1 MHRIRLSILPLA
13 LLAASCPGTSEQ
25 PEDFAQTIAAL
36 SGPAGYFDTDN
47 LISNER
53 SYLHAISDLRSAN
66 VHGGAYLGVGPGQ
79 NFSYIAEI
87 DPEVALIVDVRRDNV
102 LQHLIYKALFEA
114 APTRLE
120 FLALLTGREVPT
132 EPSRWALE
140 PLDSLL
146 DRVDGLAATEESA
159 EAARR
164 TVRDGIEGFPF
175 ALEPGDLATITRF
188 HDEFIRYGLDLKF
201 RSHGRAPQFYYPT
214 LRELLREVDRDGVP
228 ASYVRSDAA
237 YQRVRRLELADRVIP
252 IVGDLGA
259 PGALRAAGE
268 YLRHMGVQVSAFYI
282 SNVEFYLVRGQTFGT
297 FIANLQ
303 DLPLDEGSVLIK
315 SYFPGGF
322 GGSHPLRV
330 PGYYSTQIVQSAEG
344 LISGWEEGRT
354 STYWEIVT
362 RDLVGAAP
370 VP

>member
-1 MHRIRLSILPLA
+1 MRHTRLLVLPLA
-13 LLAASCPGTSEQ
+13 LLAASCPRSPSG
-25 PEDFAQTIAAL
+25 DGGFAQTIAAL
-36 SGPAGYFDTDN
+36 SGPGGYFDTDN

-53 SYLHAISDLRSAN
+53 SYLHAISDLRGAG

-120 FLALLTGREVPT
+120 YLALLTGREVPSS
-132 EPSRWALE
+132 PSDRAFE

-146 DRVDGLAATEESA
+146 ARVDGLPATESSA
-159 EAARR
+159 QAARR
-164 TVRDGIEGFPF
+164 VVRAGIEGFGF
-175 ALEPGDLATITRF
+175 ALEPGDLATIERF
-188 HDEFIRYGLDLKF
+188 HGEFIRYGLDLRF

-214 LRELLREVDRDGVP
+214 LRDLLGEVDREGLS
-228 ASYVRSDAA
+228 ASYVASDER

-259 PGALRAAGE
+259 PGALAAAGA
-268 YLRHMGVQVSAFYI
+268 YLERMGLRVSAFYS
-282 SNVEFYLVRGQTFGT
+282 SNVEFYLVRGQTFGQ
-297 FIANLQ
+297 FISNLG
-303 DLPLDEGSVLIK
+303 DLPLDAESVIIK

-330 PGYYSTQIVQSAEG
+330 PGYYSTQVVQSAAG
-344 LISGWEEGRT
+344 LIAGWEEGRT
-354 STYWEIVT
+354 SSYWQIVT
-362 RDLVGAAP
+362 ENLVGVAP
-370 VP
+370 AR